1 MSRSL
6 RRKQKKLS
14 DKRRRKVRLSAADK
28 LRCAYEQVQ
37 AGRYREA
44 YDGAAEVLCSPG
56 NKDVI
61 EDALRIAGHAAIHLE
76 PLDAAI
82 AAQEKLAA
90 IASDQPQILNDL
102 GGLLCQAGR
111 YDDAEA
117 ALRGSLAL
125 MPGDSHTLANLG
137 QVHLGRQEYELAEE
151 VFRKAIEA
159 SDSNAH
165 AYSGL
170 GTALDALD
178 RPMRSIEAYK
188 RANILLPDNW
198 GIRQNYEAMLRA
210 HGVGYE
216 DLERLYKSA
225 LIKDPEDAV
234 TGLRLACVYRDTG
247 RQRKAWDLLKEWM
260 TREPELQ
267 PDEQAQMREIIG
279 EMQFLDNDF
288 SSAWE
293 NYHWR
298 LARRERLGGQ
308 PMQPEWRGQPLD
320 GKSVFV
326 YAEQGVGDQVMFMAL
341 LPVLIAHAARIALEC
356 DPRLVA
362 LFERSFPTVS
372 CIPVEDPA
380 SPMTLDASIDY
391 SVAMGSL
398 GCWLWKDYCETPP
411 VAYIKAD
418 NERRQ
423 ALRQRYLKGET
434 LRLVGL
440 AWKSPLGKKAH
451 AKSLML
457 EDLAPLASMENTKFI
472 DLQYGDTKDDRE
484 WIRDHLGVEI
494 FHDNCI
500 DQWTDI
506 DGFAAQISA
515 LDGVITVSNSTAHL
529 AGALGVKTAVIL
541 PFGAQWKWGGSGET
555 SVWYPNVS
563 LLRRV
568 GDLGPVPQIKA
579 ALSVLTQEP

>member
-28 LRCAYEQVQ
+28 LRWAYEQVQ

-82 AAQEKLAA
+82 AAQENLAA

-159 SDSNAH
+159 SDRNAH

-178 RPMRSIEAYK
+178 RPMGSIEAYR

-341 LPVLIAHAARIALEC
+341 LPVLIAHAARIVLEC
-356 DPRLVA
+356 DPRLVT

-398 GCWLWKDYCETPP
+398 GCWLWKGYCEAPP

-434 LRLVGL
+434 PRLVGL
-440 AWKSPLGKKAH
+440 AWKSPLGKKAQ

-472 DLQYGDTKDDRE
+472 DLQYGDTEDDRE
-484 WIRDHLGVEI
+484 WIRDHLGVEN
-494 FHDNCI
+494 FHDTCI

-541 PFGAQWKWGGSGET
+541 PLGAQWKWGGSGET

-563 LLRRV
+563 LLRSV

-579 ALSVLTQEP
+579 ALSVLTREP

>member
-28 LRCAYEQVQ
+28 LRWAYEQVQ

-44 YDGAAEVLCSPG
+44 YDGAAEVLCSLG

-82 AAQEKLAA
+82 AAQENLAA
-90 IASDQPQILNDL
+90 IASDQPEILNDL

-159 SDSNAH
+159 SDRNAH

-178 RPMRSIEAYK
+178 RPMGSIEAYR

-267 PDEQAQMREIIG
+267 PDERAQMREIIG

-341 LPVLIAHAARIALEC
+341 LPVLIAHAARIVLEC
-356 DPRLVA
+356 DPRLVT

-398 GCWLWKDYCETPP
+398 GCWLWKGYCEAPP

-434 LRLVGL
+434 PRLVGL
-440 AWKSPLGKKAH
+440 AWKSPLGKKAQ

-457 EDLAPLASMENTKFI
+457 ED
-472 DLQYGDTKDDRE
+472 
-484 WIRDHLGVEI
+484 
-494 FHDNCI
+494 
-500 DQWTDI
+500 
-506 DGFAAQISA
+506 
-515 LDGVITVSNSTAHL
+515 
-529 AGALGVKTAVIL
+529 
-541 PFGAQWKWGGSGET
+541 
-555 SVWYPNVS
+555 
-563 LLRRV
+563 
-568 GDLGPVPQIKA
+568 
-579 ALSVLTQEP
+579 